1 MIKGIQITQSQNP
14 ALLNSFWLLDD
25 EAQEVRCLCANSN
38 DFEADT
44 VLPLPQLGE
53 VSYREIPVDFS
64 NRPQVEG
71 GQHLNVNVMTR
82 ETLEEAIANPEKYPQ
97 LTIRVSGYAV
107 RFNSLTPEQHR
118 DVITRTFTENM

>member
-44 VLPLPQLGE
+44 VLPLPQLAKCLTAKFPLI
-53 VSYREIPVDFS
+53 SATARKWK
-64 NRPQVEG
+64 
-71 GQHLNVNVMTR
+71 
-82 ETLEEAIANPEKYPQ
+82 AAN
-97 LTIRVSGYAV
+97 T
-107 RFNSLTPEQHR
+107 
-118 DVITRTFTENM
+118 

>member
-44 VLPLPQLGE
+44 VLPLP
-53 VSYREIPVDFS
+53 R
-64 NRPQVEG
+64 N
-71 GQHLNVNVMTR
+71 
-82 ETLEEAIANPEKYPQ
+82 
-97 LTIRVSGYAV
+97 SG
-107 RFNSLTPEQHR
+107 
-118 DVITRTFTENM
+118 